1 MIKCGAMDSRIH
13 VLITTRSGGGL
24 ILAGYQAR
32 RGAGSSNHP
41 FRGWLDQ
48 QRSESHSSLCSR
60 LCSSNH
66 PFKGWLD
73 LKDLMHRCPH
83 GSSNHPFKGW
93 LDPAVARVDYLHSS
107 SNHPFKGWLDRCW
120 VPQQCS
126 NNVAVVLVTT
136 RSRGGLIRYAATS

>member
-1 MIKCGAMDSRIH
+1 MDSRIH

-41 FRGWLDQ
+41 FRGGLDQ

-107 SNHPFKGWLDRCW
+107 SNHPFKGWLDPQDLLPDYATCSSNHPFKGWLDPIRC
-120 VPQQCS
+120 
-126 NNVAVVLVTT
+126 NI
-136 RSRGGLIRYAATS
+136 LIN